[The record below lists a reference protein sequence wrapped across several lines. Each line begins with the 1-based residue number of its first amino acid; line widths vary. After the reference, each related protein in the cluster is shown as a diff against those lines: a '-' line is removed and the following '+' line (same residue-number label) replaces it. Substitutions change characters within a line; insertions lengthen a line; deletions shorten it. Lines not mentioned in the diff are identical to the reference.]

1 MKHGR
6 WYEDACGAAFAM
18 EIIGERWSLLVMR
31 ELMLGPLRFS
41 QIRANLP
48 GISAKILTE
57 RLEKLEVA
65 GVLVRRILPPPA
77 SVQVYELTE
86 WGYEAEFVMQALG
99 RWSVRSRKHDPTLP
113 LTPVSAMLS
122 LRTMIDPARAGGMDM
137 AVAFRFATD
146 AFAAKLAGGELEIER
161 AYDVREVDFAFEA
174 ASPNAILP
182 YFYGKRPLAEVEAET
197 GLVVKGDRAL
207 ADRFAGLFRL
217 PAKFDPP
224 AT

>member
-1 MKHGR
+1 
-6 WYEDACGAAFAM
+6 M

-31 ELMLGPLRFS
+31 ELMLGALRFS

-57 RLEKLEVA
+57 RLEKLELA
-65 GVLVRRILPPPA
+65 GVLVRRMLPPPA

-99 RWSVRSRKHDPTLP
+99 RWSVRSRDHDPTLP

-122 LRTMIDPARAGGMDM
+122 LRTMIDPARAEDMDIT
-137 AVAFRFATD
+137 VAFRFATD
-146 AFAAKLAGGELEIER
+146 AFIAKLAGGELKIER
-161 AYDVREVDFAFEA
+161 AHDARETDLTFEA

-182 YFYGKRPLAEVEAET
+182 YFYGKRPLDEVEAET
-197 GLVVKGDRAL
+197 GLIVKGDRAL
-207 ADRFAGLFRL
+207 ADRFAGLFGL
-217 PAKFDPP
+217 PSKFDPP

>member
-1 MKHGR
+1 
-6 WYEDACGAAFAM
+6 M

-31 ELMLGPLRFS
+31 ELMLGALRFS

-57 RLEKLEVA
+57 RLEKLEMA
-65 GVLVRRILPPPA
+65 GVLVRRMLPPPA

-122 LRTMIDPARAGGMDM
+122 LRTMIHPGRAEGMAM
-137 AVAFRFATD
+137 TVAFRFATD
-146 AFAAKLAGGELEIER
+146 AFVAKLSGGELEIER
-161 AYDVREVDFAFEA
+161 AHDIRQTDLSFEA

-182 YFYGKRPLAEVEAET
+182 YIYGKRPLAEVEAET
-197 GLVVKGDRAL
+197 GLVVKGDSAL
-207 ADRFAGLFRL
+207 ADKFAGLFAL
-217 PAKFDPP
+217 PVKFDPP